1 MPLIPTGLSII
12 SSSSD
17 LLFLPALGLLLAN
30 LHFQKLPT
38 QKDST
43 NLEASRLP
51 NFFGAFGLML
61 TGLIIVHSVPGPG
74 LFWNVHQHQGL
85 YMEAA
90 QNHAFD
96 GLAF

>member
-1 MPLIPTGLSII
+1 MGLEASPPFRI
-12 SSSSD
+12 SEST
-17 LLFLPALGLLLAN
+17 PATMGPIMLAN
-30 LHFQKLPT
+30 LRFQKLPT